1 MKTKS
6 EILAM
11 LVSGII
17 EKYGEDET
25 LTEGNVNKLLSALPN
40 QFEDLAYH
48 EDVLDQDLCVKKHKD
63 TINLWFEG
71 NTYEINPERTD
82 IEDGYLEL
90 KRKEEGK

>member
-17 EKYGEDET
+17 EKYGDDYT
-25 LTEGNVNKLLSALPN
+25 LTEENVDKLLSALPN
-40 QFEDLAYH
+40 QFEDLAYN
-48 EDVLDQDLCVKKHKD
+48 EDILGQDFYVEKHKD

-82 IEDGYLEL
+82 MESGYLEL

>member
-17 EKYGEDET
+17 EKYGDDYT
-25 LTEGNVNKLLSALPN
+25 LTEENVDKLLRALPN
-40 QFEDLAYH
+40 QFEDLAQH
-48 EDVLDQDLCVKKHKD
+48 EDVLDQDLCVEKYKD

-71 NTYEINPERTD
+71 NTYEINPDRTD

>member
-17 EKYGEDET
+17 EKYGEDGT
-25 LTEGNVNKLLSALPN
+25 LTEENVDKLLSALPN
-40 QFEDLAYH
+40 QFEDLAYN
-48 EDVLDQDLCVKKHKD
+48 EDVLDQDLYVEKHKD

-71 NTYEINPERTD
+71 NTYEINPEGTD
-82 IEDGYLEL
+82 IERGYLTL
-90 KRKEEGK
+90 KKKEK